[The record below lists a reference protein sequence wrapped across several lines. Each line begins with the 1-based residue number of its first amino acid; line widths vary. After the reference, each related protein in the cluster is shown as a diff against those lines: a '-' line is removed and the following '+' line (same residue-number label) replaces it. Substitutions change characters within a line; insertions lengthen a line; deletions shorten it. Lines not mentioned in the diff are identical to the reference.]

1 MTTRGKTIH
10 DALYQLL
17 SMWSRS
23 PLPNETTIQ
32 EILTTVYEAGYAA
45 TPDFD
50 GARWRLLEKELGNV
64 RAQFNGY
71 RAVAPTIPR
80 PSPLEPMRASFNT
93 YQATQWRFECDWVDL
108 SGSADT
114 IPKIV
119 AQMIGKKRGETG

>member
-17 SMWSRS
+17 SVWSRS
-23 PLPNETTIQ
+23 PLPNEAAIQ
-32 EILTTVYEAGYAA
+32 EILTAVYEAGYAD

-50 GARWRLLEKELGNV
+50 AARWRLLESEFGDV
-64 RAQFNGY
+64 RARFNGY
-71 RAVAPTIPR
+71 RAIAPTIPHL
-80 PSPLEPMRASFNT
+80 SPFQLMRASLNGH
-93 YQATQWRFECDWVDL
+93 QATQWRFECDWVDL

-119 AQMIGKKRGETG
+119 TQMIGKKRGETG